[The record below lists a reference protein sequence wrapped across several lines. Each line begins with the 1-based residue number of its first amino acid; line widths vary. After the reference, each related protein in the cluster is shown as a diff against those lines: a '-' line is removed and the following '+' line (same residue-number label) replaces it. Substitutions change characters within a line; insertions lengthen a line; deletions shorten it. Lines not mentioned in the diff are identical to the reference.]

1 MSMKIGLGLYR
12 SLLTPGILRFA
23 RQVGVTHIV
32 AHVPGGFSRGKGK
45 VITSDGNA
53 PASGPVERE
62 HHLSL
67 RGRSRGSK

>member
-12 SLLTPGILRFA
+12 SLLTPENLRFA

-45 VITSDGNA
+45 VITSDRSA
-53 PASGPVERE
+53 PGSVSPMATTRSGA
-62 HHLSL
+62 
-67 RGRSRGSK
+67 SRGCVI